1 MSIKIISWALDVPT
15 RTPSIKLVLIKLAD
29 NANDEG
35 IAWPSINHISA
46 QTGLS
51 VRAIQYALRWLEKQ
65 NLIIRNEKF
74 AENGR
79 QLTPV
84 YKIVHNFGGRV
95 QILQGEG
102 ANLAGGGCKSCTPY
116 IEEPSLEPSLETPPL
131 DSPQGGVLEDF
142 EKWYKIYPRRLAKGS
157 AERAYVKA
165 RKRVPAEDL
174 LAAATRFAEESKQT
188 PPEFIPH
195 PATWLNSKRWL
206 DERADASYARA
217 REVWSTAPY
226 KNYTDKRSWDEFFS
240 AWKTGWRPS
249 GFF

>member
-1 MSIKIISWALDVPT
+1 MSIKIISWALGVPT
-15 RTPSIKLVLIKLAD
+15 RTLSIKLVLIKLAD

-95 QILQGEG
+95 QILH
-102 ANLAGGGCKSCTPY
+102 
-116 IEEPSLEPSLETPPL
+116 PL
-131 DSPQGGVLEDF
+131 
-142 EKWYKIYPRRLAKGS
+142 Y
-157 AERAYVKA
+157 
-165 RKRVPAEDL
+165 
-174 LAAATRFAEESKQT
+174 
-188 PPEFIPH
+188 
-195 PATWLNSKRWL
+195 
-206 DERADASYARA
+206 
-217 REVWSTAPY
+217 
-226 KNYTDKRSWDEFFS
+226 
-240 AWKTGWRPS
+240 
-249 GFF
+249 